1 MKTITIGRV
10 GCDIIISD
18 SSISRKHAEISLING
33 RYVYHDM
40 SKNGTVI
47 NGRIYQNEKVEVA
60 PGSHIFL
67 SNKIPLP
74 WAQIVMLLPNGS
86 ITVQESCSNGRNY
99 ETEVLSGGRVVR
111 EESIG
116 AGWGIL
122 SFLFPII
129 GFILYFVWKDTANYK
144 AKQAANIAWIS
155 VAISFVI
162 GFIGGLSM

>member
-10 GCDIIISD
+10 DCDIIISD
-18 SSISRKHAEISLING
+18 SNISRKHAIISLVNG
-33 RYVYHDM
+33 QYVYTDT
-40 SKNGTVI
+40 SKNGTTI
-47 NGRIYQNEKVEVA
+47 NGKVYQNEKIVIT
-60 PGSHIFL
+60 PGTPVYL

-74 WAQIVMLLPNGS
+74 WAQVLMLLPNAP
-86 ITVQESCSNGRNY
+86 IKVQGYHNPYEY
-99 ETEVLSGGRVVR
+99 ETIVGQVPVKQ

-116 AGWGIL
+116 AGWGIM

-155 VAISFVI
+155 IVISFVI
-162 GFIGGLSM
+162 GFISGLTM

>member
-18 SSISRKHAEISLING
+18 SSISRKHATISLVNG
-33 RYVYHDM
+33 QYVYNDI
-40 SKNGTVI
+40 SKNGTTI
-47 NGRIYQNEKVEVA
+47 NGRVYQNEKVVIT
-60 PGSHIFL
+60 PGTPIYL
-67 SNKIPLP
+67 ANKVPLP
-74 WAQIVMLLPNGS
+74 WAQILMLLPNS
-86 ITVQESCSNGRNY
+86 PVKVQGRQDPYEY
-99 ETEVLSGGRVVR
+99 ETEVSQVPVKQ

-129 GFILYFVWKDTANYK
+129 GFILYFVCKDTANYK

-155 VAISFVI
+155 IAISFVI
-162 GFIGGLSM
+162 GFISGLTM

>member
-1 MKTITIGRV
+1 MKTITSGRV

-18 SSISRKHAEISLING
+18 SSISRKHATISLVNG
-33 RYVYHDM
+33 QYVYNDI
-40 SKNGTVI
+40 SKNGTTI
-47 NGRIYQNEKVEVA
+47 NGRVYQNEKVVIT
-60 PGSHIFL
+60 PGTPIYL
-67 SNKIPLP
+67 ANKVPLP
-74 WAQIVMLLPNGS
+74 WAQILMLLPNS
-86 ITVQESCSNGRNY
+86 PVKVQGRQDPYEY
-99 ETEVLSGGRVVR
+99 ETEVSQVPVKQ

-155 VAISFVI
+155 IAISFVI
-162 GFIGGLSM
+162 GFISGLTM

>member
-10 GCDIIISD
+10 DCDIIISD
-18 SSISRKHAEISLING
+18 SNISRKHATISLVNG
-33 RYVYHDM
+33 QYVYNDI
-40 SKNGTVI
+40 SKNGTTI
-47 NGRIYQNEKVEVA
+47 NGRVYQNEKVVIT
-60 PGSHIFL
+60 PGTPIYL
-67 SNKIPLP
+67 ANKVPLP
-74 WAQIVMLLPNGS
+74 WSQILMLLPNS
-86 ITVQESCSNGRNY
+86 PVKVQGHHNPYEY
-99 ETEVLSGGRVVR
+99 ETVVGQVPVKQ

-155 VAISFVI
+155 IAISFVI
-162 GFIGGLSM
+162 GFISGLTM

>member
-10 GCDIIISD
+10 ECDIIISD
-18 SSISRKHAEISLING
+18 SSISRKHATISLVNG
-33 RYVYHDM
+33 QYVYNDI
-40 SKNGTVI
+40 SKNGTTI
-47 NGRIYQNEKVEVA
+47 NGRVYQNEKVVIT
-60 PGSHIFL
+60 PGTPIYL
-67 SNKIPLP
+67 ANKVPLP
-74 WAQIVMLLPNGS
+74 WAQILMLLPNS
-86 ITVQESCSNGRNY
+86 PVKVQGHHNPYEY
-99 ETEVLSGGRVVR
+99 ETVVGQVSVKQ

-155 VAISFVI
+155 IAISFVI
-162 GFIGGLSM
+162 GFISGLTM

>member
-18 SSISRKHAEISLING
+18 SSISRKHATISLVNG
-33 RYVYHDM
+33 QYVYNDI
-40 SKNGTVI
+40 SKNGTTI
-47 NGRIYQNEKVEVA
+47 NGRVYQNEKVVIT
-60 PGSHIFL
+60 PGTPIYL
-67 SNKIPLP
+67 ANKVPLP
-74 WAQIVMLLPNGS
+74 WAQILMLLPNS
-86 ITVQESCSNGRNY
+86 PVKVQGRQDPYEY
-99 ETEVLSGGRVVR
+99 ETEVSQVPVKQ

-155 VAISFVI
+155 IAVSFVI
-162 GFIGGLSM
+162 GFISGLTM